1 MHRRRWQREDEAM
14 LHRILEYLKT
24 RDAACLS
31 EIAAHLEADPDAVR
45 PMLRLLE
52 ARGRIRR
59 LSAARPEG
67 CGGCTACL
75 PESLSLWEAVRE
87 A

>member
-1 MHRRRWQREDEAM
+1 M
-14 LHRILEYLKT
+14 LGRILEYLE
-24 RDAACLS
+24 RRGAACLS
-31 EIAAHLEADPDAVR
+31 EIAAHLEAEPDAVR

-59 LSAARPEG
+59 LSAGKPGG

-75 PESLSLWEAVRE
+75 PESLVLWEAVRRG
-87 A
+87 

>member
-1 MHRRRWQREDEAM
+1 M
-14 LHRILEYLKT
+14 LNRILEYLKT

-31 EIAAHLEADPDAVR
+31 EIAAHLEADAEAVR

-59 LSAARPEG
+59 ISAGNPEG
-67 CGGCTACL
+67 CGGCTACQPDAL
-75 PESLSLWEAVRE
+75 TLWEAVRD

>member
-1 MHRRRWQREDEAM
+1 M
-14 LHRILEYLKT
+14 LKSILEYLKT

-31 EIAAHLEADPDAVR
+31 EIAAHLEAEPEAVR
-45 PMLRLLE
+45 PMLELLE

-59 LSAARPEG
+59 QSVDRPQG
-67 CGGCTACL
+67 CGGCTACRPDAL
-75 PESLSLWEAVRE
+75 ILWEAVRE

>member
-1 MHRRRWQREDEAM
+1 M
-14 LHRILEYLKT
+14 LSRILEYLKV

-31 EIAAHLEADPDAVR
+31 EIAAYLKAEPDAVR
-45 PMLRLLE
+45 PMLELLE

-59 LSAARPEG
+59 ISAGKPAG
-67 CGGCTACL
+67 CGGCTVCL
-75 PESLSLWEAVRE
+75 PESLVLWEAVQE